1 MSSATDISQ
10 PLLSTKTPFLTKKKM
25 LIVLGIVL
33 VLLLCG
39 GGLYYWKYMRQAEGY
54 QAKTDKPSF
63 KLYYADWCGWSKK
76 FLPEWDKL
84 VEDSIT
90 DKVEL
95 VKYEC
100 TEEDNKQICEDA
112 KIQGFPSMKYYK
124 DSSDAT
130 GVEYDGGRT
139 SEEIVTWINEKLKS

>member
-25 LIVLGIVL
+25 LIVLGIVV

-39 GGLYYWKYMRQAEGY
+39 GGLYYWKYMRSEGY
-54 QAKTDKPSF
+54 LAKTDKPSF

-84 VEDSIT
+84 VEDSIK

-100 TEEDNKQICEDA
+100 TEEDNKQLCEDA

-124 DSSDAT
+124 DSSDT
-130 GVEYDGGRT
+130 DGVEYDGGRT
-139 SEEIVTWINEKLKS
+139 SEEIVEWINKKL

>member
-1 MSSATDISQ
+1 MSSATNISQ
-10 PLLSTKTPFLTKKKM
+10 PLLTTKTSFFTKKKM
-25 LIVLGIVL
+25 LIGLGIVL
-33 VLLLCG
+33 VLLMCG
-39 GGLYYWKYMRQAEGY
+39 GGLYYWKYMRQSEGY
-54 QAKTDKPSF
+54 ADNSDKPSF

-76 FLPEWDKL
+76 FLPEWETL
-84 VEDSIT
+84 VEDSIK

-100 TEEDNKQICEDA
+100 TEEANKQICEDA

-124 DSSDAT
+124 DSSDKD

-139 SEEIVTWINEKLKS
+139 SEEIVKWITNKL